1 VPVLDGLRRE
11 GIDYRGVLYAG
22 LMITPNGPK
31 VLEFNCRFGDP
42 ECQPLMMRLKS
53 DLVEAMLAVHDRK
66 LDEIELKWDPR
77 PAICV
82 VAASGGYPGS
92 FKSGM
97 PISGIEKADAMA
109 DVKVFQAGTAL
120 KDGKVV
126 SSGGRVL
133 GVTAIG
139 KTLADAQK
147 RAYQAMSQIHFEGM
161 HFRKDIGMQAIKG
174 IAL

>member
-1 VPVLDGLRRE
+1 
-11 GIDYRGVLYAG
+11 
-22 LMITPNGPK
+22 MITPNGPK

-42 ECQPLMMRLKS
+42 ETQPLMMRLKS
-53 DLVEAMLAVHDRK
+53 DLAEVLLATAEGRLSKID
-66 LDEIELKWDPR
+66 LKWDPR

-109 DVKVFQAGTAL
+109 DVKVFHAGTSL
-120 KDGKVV
+120 KDRKVV

-147 RAYQAMSQIHFEGM
+147 RVYQAMSQIHFEGM

-174 IAL
+174 ISV